1 MFGLKRGRS
10 IAWHNNTACHA
21 AGSLTSAV
29 QPYIEQY
36 ANLAQDLGRVVV
48 DLYEATHDMP
58 KPGYFQMLGGPASGP
73 EALVATI
80 QHWGWKRIVVYF
92 QNDPDAVKIADTFA
106 SLALPKGIEF
116 ELQLRESPG
125 KDKGDVLQL
134 LAARSNIYI
143 FFGGVRSLIMRLHF
157 VVACSA
163 AQLSLAWLGLACA
176 GHGCFNEKSTAI
188 IRNRTEVAVICCC
201 SSFFVWVCRAAAYS
215 TVLKVSPIRNR

>member
-1 MFGLKRGRS
+1 
-10 IAWHNNTACHA
+10 
-21 AGSLTSAV
+21 V

-48 DLYEATHDMP
+48 DLYEDTHDMP
-58 KPGYFQMLGGPASGP
+58 KPGYFQTLGGPASGP

-92 QNDPDAVKIADTFA
+92 QNDPGAVKIADTFA

-157 VVACSA
+157 VIACSA
-163 AQLSLAWLGLACA
+163 AQLGLAWLGLAWLA
-176 GHGCFNEKSTAI
+176 QAMAVSMKSRRRSSEI
-188 IRNRTEVAVICCC
+188 EQKSPSYVAVRL
-201 SSFFVWVCRAAAYS
+201 SLFGFAALPP
-215 TVLKVSPIRNR
+215 TQQC

>member
-21 AGSLTSAV
+21 AGSLTIAV

-48 DLYEATHDMP
+48 DLYEATHDMR

-80 QHWGWKRIVVYF
+80 QHFNWQRIVVYF

-116 ELQLRESPG
+116 ELQLRERPG

-134 LAARSNIYI
+134 LAAHSNIYI

-157 VVACSA
+157 VIACSA
-163 AQLSLAWLGLACA
+163 QLHLAWPVQAMA
-176 GHGCFNEKSTAI
+176 VSMKNRRRSSEIEQKSPSYA
-188 IRNRTEVAVICCC
+188 AVRLYL
-201 SSFFVWVCRAAAYS
+201 FGFAALPP
-215 TVLKVSPIRNR
+215 TQRC

>member
-163 AQLSLAWLGLACA
+163 AQLRLTWLGLAWLA
-176 GHGCFNEKSTAI
+176 QAMAVSMKSRRRSSEI
-188 IRNRTEVAVICCC
+188 EQKSPSYVAVRL
-201 SSFFVWVCRAAAYS
+201 SLFGFAALPP
-215 TVLKVSPIRNR
+215 TQQC